1 MVRDNGG
8 AIAQKGFNYQNNVIS
23 LTAIR
28 NYTKNNFEIFVESDD
43 DFEVLYDDNYH
54 AYIQVK
60 GKKRIGLKSLLQ
72 KHEDKCSILEKH
84 LTPGDGHSKYKIV
97 VYHFTEK

>member
-8 AIAQKGFNYQNNVIS
+8 AIAQKGFNYQNHVIS

-54 AYIQVK
+54 AYIQ
-60 GKKRIGLKSLLQ
+60 
-72 KHEDKCSILEKH
+72 
-84 LTPGDGHSKYKIV
+84 
-97 VYHFTEK
+97 